1 MHLIRMLK
9 TYHVPTS
16 SLLKFFRLPLASVA
30 ALSFTVFCFFHPSA
44 AAAAPEGFVH
54 VSQQTISSGVKVT
67 TTDRTRYSQ
76 AFNATPRNKSFAGE
90 PSQATINF
98 VKSVDEG
105 NFQLAELLLRSGA
118 DINCNNCN
126 SNGKSPLHST
136 YRATSEHHPNRRLVW
151 LLDNGADPN
160 IQDYSGQT
168 LLMSLAV
175 DPVINPFWSGIDD
188 FEYLIRRGAN
198 PRLKDNQGN
207 TVLHYLSKNAP
218 SDAYEMSRSGYGD
231 AAFSMSKQWIRAFEL
246 VMQNGADI
254 NSANTNGDTPILYLS
269 ERCHPFLI
277 ETFLRNGANPN
288 VTNKIGLTPLQAS
301 INKAA
306 TATRPACNRV
316 VEILGSINSAR

>member
-1 MHLIRMLK
+1 MFQR
-9 TYHVPTS
+9 
-16 SLLKFFRLPLASVA
+16 
-30 ALSFTVFCFFHPSA
+30 FCYFHSSA
-44 AAAAPEGFVH
+44 ASATPEGFIH
-54 VSQQTISSGVKVT
+54 ISQQTISSSAKVT
-67 TTDRTRYSQ
+67 ATDRTRHSQ
-76 AFNATPRNKSFAGE
+76 GPNASSRNKNSVGE

-168 LLMSLAV
+168 LLMNLAV

-231 AAFSMSKQWIRAFEL
+231 AAYSMSKQWVRAFEL
-246 VMQNGADI
+246 VIQNGADI
-254 NSANTNGDTPILYLS
+254 NSANANGDTPILYLS

-277 ETFLRNGANPN
+277 ESFLRNGANPN
-288 VTNKIGLTPLQAS
+288 IANKIGLTPLQAS

-306 TATRPACNRV
+306 TAARPACNRV
-316 VEILGSINSAR
+316 VEILGSINVAR